1 MTAGKRILIV
11 DDHAAVRNAVKKMID
26 GNSGIE
32 VCGEAEN
39 GRSAIEKAQAL
50 RPDAIVLDLSMP
62 IMNGLEAARI
72 LRNLMPET
80 PILMYTAFSN
90 SHLAQEALAAGVT
103 RVASKTS
110 PPEAL
115 LRELLLLLG
124 ANKRQP

>member
-11 DDHAAVRNAVKKMID
+11 GDHAAVRNAVKKMID
-26 GNSGIE
+26 GNPGIE

-39 GRSAIEKAQAL
+39 ERSAIEKAQAL

-90 SHLAQEALAAGVT
+90 SHLAQEALAG
-103 RVASKTS
+103 
-110 PPEAL
+110 E
-115 LRELLLLLG
+115 
-124 ANKRQP
+124 